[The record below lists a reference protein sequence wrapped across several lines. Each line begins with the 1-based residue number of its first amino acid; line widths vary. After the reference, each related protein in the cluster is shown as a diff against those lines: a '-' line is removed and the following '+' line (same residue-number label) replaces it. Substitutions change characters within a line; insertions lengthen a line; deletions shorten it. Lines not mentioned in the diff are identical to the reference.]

1 MDIQIRPVQSNRL
14 LWLEAAERWWSS
26 RPHRRLQ
33 VVLIACVLFISAL
46 IAQLLPVRYLPYP
59 LAMIVALGA
68 LVIYLRTPP
77 LGILVF
83 MVAALLIRFEIGT
96 NTGTSINFAVLV
108 LPMLVGIWL
117 ADMVIRKRKI
127 EFVRSRAIYPL
138 LALALVSLLAFGIG
152 QLPWFVYARAA
163 PMKSQLAGLAIFIM
177 SAAAF
182 ILVANLIKEL
192 RWLKWMT
199 WLFFFLGGVY
209 LSTGI
214 IPAWGKLMLP
224 VIPKGSG
231 GSLLYVWLVAL
242 ACSQLLFNKE
252 LTTPRRWLLIGL
264 LACVF
269 YVAVILSYD
278 WKSGWVP
285 ALAVVGCL
293 MLLKYPKF
301 GLLLGIV
308 ALFFAGDLVGQII
321 ASDEYSYSTRLIAW
335 QIITT
340 EIVKVNP
347 ILGLGPA
354 NYYYYTPLYPILG
367 YSVEF
372 NSHSNYIDILAQTGL
387 LGLACFL
394 WFALELG
401 VIGLNLR
408 KKVPEGFPKA
418 YVYGVL
424 GGLVGTLVSAGLG
437 DWVIPF
443 VYNIGLRGFRTSVNG
458 WLFMGGLV
466 VLEQL
471 YRNHSSADKGL

>member
-1 MDIQIRPVQSNRL
+1 MESQIQTGQTDRPP
-14 LWLEAAERWWSS
+14 WLESAGRWWSS
-26 RPHRRLQ
+26 KPQRRLQ
-33 VVLIACVLFISAL
+33 VVLVATVLFMSGL
-46 IAQLLPVRYLPYP
+46 IVYLIPAKFLPYP

-68 LVIYLRTPP
+68 FIIYLRTPP

-83 MVAALLIRFEIGT
+83 MVSALLIRFEIGT
-96 NTGTSINFAVLV
+96 NTGTSINFAVLL
-108 LPMLVGIWL
+108 LPLLTGVWL
-117 ADMVIRKRKI
+117 ADMIIRKRKI
-127 EFVRSRAIYPL
+127 EFVKSRAVYPL
-138 LALALVSLLAFGIG
+138 LALAVVSLLSFGIG
-152 QLPWFVYARAA
+152 QLPWFFYARAA

-177 SAAAF
+177 SAVAF
-182 ILVANLIKEL
+182 ILVANLIREL

-199 WLFFFLGGVY
+199 WLFFLLGGIY
-209 LSTGI
+209 MSAGI
-214 IPAWGKLMLP
+214 IPAWGEFLLP
-224 VIPKGSG
+224 LIPRGSG
-231 GSLLYVWLVAL
+231 GSLLYVWLTAMTF
-242 ACSQLLFNKE
+242 SQLLFNNE
-252 LTTPRRWLLIGL
+252 LKATWRWLLIGL

-269 YVAVILSYD
+269 YVAVMQSYD

-285 ALAVVGCL
+285 ALAVIGCIAV
-293 MLLKYPKF
+293 LKYPKL
-301 GLLLGIV
+301 GILLGILF
-308 ALFFAGDLVGQII
+308 LFFAGDLVAEII

-387 LGLACFL
+387 LGLGCFL
-394 WFALELG
+394 WFAVELG

-408 KKVPEGFPKA
+408 NKTPEGFPKA

-424 GGLVGTLVSAGLG
+424 GGLVGTMVAAALG

-443 VYNIGLRGFRTSVNG
+443 VYNIGLRGFRTSVIG
-458 WLFMGGLV
+458 WMFMGGLV
-466 VLEQL
+466 VIEQL
-471 YRNHSSADKGL
+471 SRQYWSGDKVP